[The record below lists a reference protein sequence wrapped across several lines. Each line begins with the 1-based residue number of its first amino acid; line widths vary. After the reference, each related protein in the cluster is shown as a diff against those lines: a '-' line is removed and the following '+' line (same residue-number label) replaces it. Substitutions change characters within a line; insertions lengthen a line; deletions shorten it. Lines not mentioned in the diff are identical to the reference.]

1 MNYQWIVND
10 NKMKCQCLGYF
21 LKIAFPTKAHIP
33 SCKKPS
39 NPFSNY
45 SPTLNSKNVLQKKYE
60 STNQYLL
67 RETRWCVL
75 QSSDYY
81 DQISVFQMLIAY
93 CSQVIIMIKSVFSKC
108 LLRIAVKWKW
118 LWWSNQC
125 FPNV

>member
-1 MNYQWIVND
+1 
-10 NKMKCQCLGYF
+10 MKFKCLGYF
-21 LKIAFPTKAHIP
+21 LKIAFPAKAHIP

-45 SPTLNSKNVLQKKYE
+45 SPTLNSKNVLQKKKYE

-81 DQISVFQMLIAY
+81 DQISAFQMFIAY
-93 CSQVIIMIKSVFSKC
+93 CSQVIIMIKSVFSKS
-108 LLRIAVKWKW
+108 LLRIAVK
-118 LWWSNQC
+118 
-125 FPNV
+125 